1 MASPSTTTMRCSN
14 PKLDRALFVTGALAA
29 STLRAIT
36 TTKRGRYVVYSA
48 QLATKCWQQ
57 YVMTQTVYTRQQV
70 ISLIRLHEEYWQEET
85 GRSTPT
91 S

>member
-14 PKLDRALFVTGALAA
+14 PKMDRALFVTGALAA

-36 TTKRGRYVVYSA
+36 TTRQGKCVGCCALLV
-48 QLATKCWQQ
+48 TKCWQQ

-70 ISLIRLHEEYWQEET
+70 ISLIRLHEESWLEET